1 MEYTWVLFDAD
12 GTLFDFEKAE
22 IEALERTLAEFGYE
36 PEPKYIPVYR
46 EINKQ
51 IWRDLEQGS
60 ISPDLLRTRRFE
72 SFFEATGI
80 DAAPDS
86 FSERY
91 LTNLADGA
99 DLIEGAEETVR
110 TLYGRVGLIVITN
123 GLREVQRSRLA
134 KSAVSEFFS
143 AVVISEEIG
152 AAKPDGRIFD
162 AAFEKM
168 GNPQKRD
175 VLIVGDSLTSDIKGG
190 SDYGI
195 DTCWFNPTGKPC
207 DLDVEIQY
215 EIERLHELVGI
226 VSGV

>member
-1 MEYTWVLFDAD
+1 
-12 GTLFDFEKAE
+12 
-22 IEALERTLAEFGYE
+22 
-36 PEPKYIPVYR
+36 
-46 EINKQ
+46 
-51 IWRDLEQGS
+51 
-60 ISPDLLRTRRFE
+60 
-72 SFFEATGI
+72 
-80 DAAPDS
+80 
-86 FSERY
+86 